1 MEVDVGGV
9 GKDNHK
15 APRHHVITQELL
27 CNKEKA
33 WWGGQKARKFI
44 LSYRLAEW
52 PNREQRFWGCQLRIT
67 PGESRGLSERWN

>member
-33 WWGGQKARKFI
+33 GWGAEGQEI
-44 LSYRLAEW
+44 HS
-52 PNREQRFWGCQLRIT
+52 QLPLGRVA
-67 PGESRGLSERWN
+67 ESRTKVLGVSAENNT